1 MKKQRDF
8 DYGSKLHPPS
18 LREELSFYK
27 FALKPFRWRFISVI
41 LMMILIWLGACIS
54 PVLQKYLVNSLV
66 AADRSGVIIFGIL
79 TALALCIARGG
90 STFQGLM
97 SSMLSVKVG
106 AYLKKLFFR
115 HLLQLP
121 IGVVE
126 SAGSGYFGQ
135 RMHLD
140 IDLAAYFL
148 SNGIFQ
154 LGLNLLK
161 LGGSLMLLC
170 FYAPHMM
177 FATCPVLL
185 VFLGMTWY
193 FRHRQFS
200 LSSRISEAT
209 AEYRRLTQN
218 SLDRLTLFK
227 SRASESRVD
236 HRLGRNLKKLTMLR
250 ISRLRWERFYT
261 FLLQLLPAVWSAFIW
276 SYGAWKVLEKS
287 WTLGDLWAVSGYLL
301 LIFSPG
307 KLFFT
312 GLLNKRNSDA
322 AIARLIELRKM
333 LPEESSVGERKVTA
347 VPGNEIDFDGI
358 SFAYPGGRKVFEKFS
373 LSVASGEHIG
383 IVGPS
388 GGGKS
393 TLGALLLRLYDVS
406 AGEIRLGGV
415 PLRQYPLKVLRRSI
429 GYIGQSAELFYAS
442 VRENLSHGTSYSD
455 AKLIEALKKAGMEE
469 RLAENPDLLD
479 LHIREDGGN
488 FSAGE
493 RLKLA
498 LARELLRNTKI
509 LVLDEATA
517 ALDRESERK
526 VLALLHGEW
535 KDYTVLFITHR
546 QFDAGQVDRIV
557 EIGSC

>member
-1 MKKQRDF
+1 MKKQRYIDF
-8 DYGSKLHPPS
+8 DSNLCPPS

-27 FALKPFRWRFISVI
+27 LALKPFFWRFVSVI
-41 LMMILIWLGACIS
+41 LMMVLIWVGACIS
-54 PVLQKYLVNSLV
+54 PVLQKYLVNNLV
-66 AADRSGVIIFGIL
+66 DADRTGVIIFGIL
-79 TALALCIARGG
+79 TAFALCVARGG
-90 STFQGLM
+90 ATFQNLM

-121 IGVVE
+121 LGVVE

-161 LGGSLMLLC
+161 LCGALILLC
-170 FYAPHMM
+170 FYAPRMM

-185 VFLGMTWY
+185 VFLVMTWF
-193 FRHRQFS
+193 FRRRQFA

-236 HRLGRNLKKLTMLR
+236 HRLSRNLKKLTMLR

-261 FLLQLLPAVWSAFIW
+261 FLLQLLPAAWSAVIW
-276 SYGAWKVLEKS
+276 SYGAWKVIEKS

-333 LPEESSVGERKVTA
+333 LPEKSAVGEQKISV
-347 VPGNEIDFDGI
+347 VSNNGIDFDGI
-358 SFAYPGGRKVFEKFS
+358 SFAYPGGRKVFDNFS
-373 LSVASGEHIG
+373 LSVAPGEHVG
-383 IVGPS
+383 ITGPS

-406 AGEIRLGGV
+406 VGEIRLGGV

-469 RLAENPDLLD
+469 RLKDNPDLLD

-498 LARELLRNTKI
+498 LARELLRKTRV
-509 LVLDEATA
+509 LVLDEATS
-517 ALDRESERK
+517 ALDRESEKK
-526 VLALLHGEW
+526 VLSLLHSEW
-535 KDYTVLFITHR
+535 KEYTVLFISHR
-546 QFDAGQVDRIV
+546 NFDSGQMDRII
-557 EIGSC
+557 EIGRN

>member
-1 MKKQRDF
+1 MKKQHRFESD
-8 DYGSKLHPPS
+8 KNLRPPS
-18 LREELSFYK
+18 LKEELKFYK
-27 FALKPFRWRFISVI
+27 FALYPFRWRFFSVV
-41 LMMILIWLGACIS
+41 LMMLMVWMGACIS
-54 PVLQKYLVNSLV
+54 PVLQKYLVNNLV
-66 AADRSGVIIFGIL
+66 DSNRSGVVIFGIL
-79 TALALCIARGG
+79 TALALCVARGG
-90 STFQGLM
+90 TTFQALM
-97 SSMLSVKVG
+97 SSMLSVKIG

-115 HLLQLP
+115 HLLKLP
-121 IGVVE
+121 LGVVE
-126 SAGSGYFGQ
+126 SAGTGYFGQ

-154 LGLNLLK
+154 LGLNFLK
-161 LGGSLMLLC
+161 LGGALILLC
-170 FYAPHMM
+170 FYAPRMM

-185 VFLGMTWY
+185 VFLAMTWF
-193 FRHRQFS
+193 FRKRQFA

-218 SLDRLTLFK
+218 SLDRLAIFK

-250 ISRLRWERFYT
+250 ISRLRWERLYT
-261 FLLQLLPAVWSAFIW
+261 FLLQLFPALWSALIW
-276 SYGAWKVLEKS
+276 SYGAWMVVEKR
-287 WTLGDLWAVSGYLL
+287 WTLGDLWAISGYLL

-322 AIARLIELRKM
+322 AVARLIELRKM
-333 LPEESSVGERKVTA
+333 LPEVSSSGELKITEIA
-347 VPGNEIDFDGI
+347 DNGIDFDGI
-358 SFAYPGGRKVFEKFS
+358 TFAYPGSRKVFEKYS
-373 LSVASGEHIG
+373 LSIAPGEHVG
-383 IVGPS
+383 IIGPS

-393 TLGALLLRLYDVS
+393 TLGALLLRFYDVME
-406 AGEIRLGGV
+406 GEIRLGGV
-415 PLRQYPLKVLRRSI
+415 PLRQYPLKLLRSSI

-455 AKLIEALKKAGMEE
+455 AKLIAALKKAGMEE

-479 LHIREDGGN
+479 MHIREDGGN

-498 LARELLRNTKI
+498 LARELLRNTRI
-509 LVLDEATA
+509 LILDEATA
-517 ALDRESERK
+517 ALDRESEKK

-535 KDYTVLFITHR
+535 KEYTVLFISHR
-546 QFDAGQVDRIV
+546 HFDPGQVDRVI
-557 EIGSC
+557 EIGSK